1 MIDQEQIK
9 EIQDKELSSPHEQ
22 SWKDRLVEEYLYVD
36 SKVGRL
42 HRFVEWDERFAKLDK
57 ERQTL
62 LVRQLEVMKEYLKV
76 LGKRARLEG
85 VWNEIA
91 NIIQW
96 SQAI

>member
-1 MIDQEQIK
+1 MIDQKQIK
-9 EIQDKELSSPHEQ
+9 EIQDKELSSPPEQ
-22 SWKDRLVEEYLYVD
+22 NWKDRLVEEYLYVD

-76 LGKRARLEG
+76 LVKRARLEG

-91 NIIQW
+91 NIIQ
-96 SQAI
+96 

>member
-9 EIQDKELSSPHEQ
+9 EIQDKEFSSPLEQ

-42 HRFVEWDERFAKLDK
+42 HRFVEWDEKFAKLDK

-62 LVRQLEVMKEYLKV
+62 LVRQLEAMKEYLKV

-91 NIIQW
+91 NIIQ
-96 SQAI
+96 

>member
-9 EIQDKELSSPHEQ
+9 EIQDKELSSPPEQ

-57 ERQTL
+57 ERQML
-62 LVRQLEVMKEYLKV
+62 LVRQLEVMKEYLNV
-76 LGKRARLEG
+76 LVKRTRLEG

-91 NIIQW
+91 NIIQ
-96 SQAI
+96 

>member
-1 MIDQEQIK
+1 MIDQKQIK
-9 EIQDKELSSPHEQ
+9 EIQDKELSSPPEQ

-62 LVRQLEVMKEYLKV
+62 LVRQLEAMKEYLNV
-76 LGKRARLEG
+76 LVKRTRLEG

-91 NIIQW
+91 NIIQ
-96 SQAI
+96 

>member
-9 EIQDKELSSPHEQ
+9 EIQDKELSSPPEQ
-22 SWKDRLVEEYLYVD
+22 NWKDRLVEEYLYVD

-76 LGKRARLEG
+76 LVKRARLEG

-91 NIIQW
+91 NIIQ
-96 SQAI
+96 

>member
-1 MIDQEQIK
+1 MIDSEQIK
-9 EIQDKELSSPHEQ
+9 EIQDKELSSPPEQ

-42 HRFVEWDERFAKLDK
+42 HRFVEWDEMFAKLDK

-62 LVRQLEVMKEYLKV
+62 LVRQLEIMKEYLKV

-91 NIIQW
+91 NIIQ
-96 SQAI
+96 

>member
-9 EIQDKELSSPHEQ
+9 EIQDKELSGPPEQ
-22 SWKDRLVEEYLYVD
+22 SWKDRLVEEYLYID

-91 NIIQW
+91 NIIQ
-96 SQAI
+96 

>member
-9 EIQDKELSSPHEQ
+9 EIQDKELSSPPEQ

-42 HRFVEWDERFAKLDK
+42 HRFVEWDERFAKLDND
-57 ERQTL
+57 RQTL

-76 LGKRARLEG
+76 LVKRARLEG
-85 VWNEIA
+85 VWNEIT
-91 NIIQW
+91 NIIQ
-96 SQAI
+96 

>member
-9 EIQDKELSSPHEQ
+9 EIQDKELSSPPEQ
-22 SWKDRLVEEYLYVD
+22 SWKDRLVEEYLYVY

-42 HRFVEWDERFAKLDK
+42 HRFVEWDEKFAKLDK

-62 LVRQLEVMKEYLKV
+62 LVRQLEVMKEYLNV
-76 LGKRARLEG
+76 LVKRTRLEG

-91 NIIQW
+91 NIIQ
-96 SQAI
+96 

>member
-1 MIDQEQIK
+1 MIDQKQIK
-9 EIQDKELSSPHEQ
+9 EIQDKELSSTPEQ
-22 SWKDRLVEEYLYVD
+22 NWKDRLVEEYLYVD

-62 LVRQLEVMKEYLKV
+62 LVRQLDVMKEYLKV
-76 LGKRARLEG
+76 LVKRARLEG

-91 NIIQW
+91 NIIQ
-96 SQAI
+96 

>member
-1 MIDQEQIK
+1 MINQEQIK
-9 EIQDKELSSPHEQ
+9 EIQDKEISSPPEQ

-62 LVRQLEVMKEYLKV
+62 LVRQLEAMKEYLNV
-76 LGKRARLEG
+76 LVKRTRLEG

-91 NIIQW
+91 NIIQ
-96 SQAI
+96 

>member
-1 MIDQEQIK
+1 MIDQKQIK
-9 EIQDKELSSPHEQ
+9 EIQDKELSSPPEQ
-22 SWKDRLVEEYLYVD
+22 NWKDRLVEEYLYVD

-62 LVRQLEVMKEYLKV
+62 LVRQLEVMKEYLNV
-76 LGKRARLEG
+76 LVKRTRMEG

-91 NIIQW
+91 NIIQ
-96 SQAI
+96 

>member
-1 MIDQEQIK
+1 MIDPEQIK
-9 EIQDKELSSPHEQ
+9 EIQDKELFSPPEQ

-91 NIIQW
+91 IFIQ
-96 SQAI
+96 

>member
-1 MIDQEQIK
+1 MIDPEQIK
-9 EIQDKELSSPHEQ
+9 EIQDKELSSPPEQ

-42 HRFVEWDERFAKLDK
+42 HRFVEWDEKFAKLDK

-91 NIIQW
+91 NIIQ
-96 SQAI
+96 

>member
-1 MIDQEQIK
+1 MIDQEHIN
-9 EIQDKELSSPHEQ
+9 EIQDKELSSPPEQ

-62 LVRQLEVMKEYLKV
+62 LVRQLEVMKEYLNV
-76 LGKRARLEG
+76 LVKRTRLEG

-91 NIIQW
+91 NIIQ
-96 SQAI
+96 

>member
-9 EIQDKELSSPHEQ
+9 EIQNKELSSPPEQ

-42 HRFVEWDERFAKLDK
+42 HRFVEWDEKFAKLDK

-91 NIIQW
+91 NIIQ
-96 SQAI
+96 

>member
-9 EIQDKELSSPHEQ
+9 EIQDKELSSSPEQ
-22 SWKDRLVEEYLYVD
+22 NWKDRLVEEYLYVD

-62 LVRQLEVMKEYLKV
+62 LVRQLEVMKEYLNV
-76 LGKRARLEG
+76 LVKRTRLEG

-91 NIIQW
+91 NIIQ
-96 SQAI
+96 

>member
-1 MIDQEQIK
+1 MRDQKQMK
-9 EIQDKELSSPHEQ
+9 EMQDKELSSPPEQ

-76 LGKRARLEG
+76 LVKRTRLEG

-91 NIIQW
+91 NIIQ
-96 SQAI
+96 

>member
-1 MIDQEQIK
+1 MIDQKQIK
-9 EIQDKELSSPHEQ
+9 EIQDKELSSTPEQ
-22 SWKDRLVEEYLYVD
+22 NWKDRLVEEYLYVD

-76 LGKRARLEG
+76 LVKRARLEG

-91 NIIQW
+91 NIIQ
-96 SQAI
+96 

>member
-1 MIDQEQIK
+1 MIDQKQIK
-9 EIQDKELSSPHEQ
+9 EIQDKELSSPPEQ

-76 LGKRARLEG
+76 LVKRTRLEG
-85 VWNEIA
+85 VWNEIS
-91 NIIQW
+91 NIIQ
-96 SQAI
+96 

>member
-1 MIDQEQIK
+1 MIDHEQIK
-9 EIQDKELSSPHEQ
+9 EIQDKELSSPPEQ
-22 SWKDRLVEEYLYVD
+22 NWKDRLVEEYLYVD

-76 LGKRARLEG
+76 LVKRTRLEG

-91 NIIQW
+91 NIIQ
-96 SQAI
+96 

>member
-9 EIQDKELSSPHEQ
+9 EIQDKELSSSPEQ
-22 SWKDRLVEEYLYVD
+22 NWKDRLVEDYLYVD

-76 LGKRARLEG
+76 LVKRTRLEG

-91 NIIQW
+91 NIIQ
-96 SQAI
+96 

>member
-1 MIDQEQIK
+1 MIDQKQIK
-9 EIQDKELSSPHEQ
+9 EIQDKELPSPPEQ
-22 SWKDRLVEEYLYVD
+22 NWKDRLVEEYLYVD

-76 LGKRARLEG
+76 LVKRTRLEG

-91 NIIQW
+91 NIIQ
-96 SQAI
+96 

>member
-9 EIQDKELSSPHEQ
+9 EIQDKELSSPPEQ
-22 SWKDRLVEEYLYVD
+22 SWKDKLVEEYLYVD

-62 LVRQLEVMKEYLKV
+62 LVRQLESMKEYLNV
-76 LGKRARLEG
+76 LVKRTRLEG

-91 NIIQW
+91 NIIQ
-96 SQAI
+96 

>member
-9 EIQDKELSSPHEQ
+9 WIQNKKPSGPPEK
-22 SWKDRLVEEYLYVD
+22 SWEDELVEEYLYMD

-57 ERQTL
+57 GRQTL
-62 LVRQLEVMKEYLKV
+62 LVRQLEAMKEYLNV

-91 NIIQW
+91 IFIQ
-96 SQAI
+96 

>member
-9 EIQDKELSSPHEQ
+9 EIQDKELSSPPEK

-62 LVRQLEVMKEYLKV
+62 LVRQLEVMKEYLNV
-76 LGKRARLEG
+76 LVKRTRLEG

-91 NIIQW
+91 NIIQ
-96 SQAI
+96 

>member
-9 EIQDKELSSPHEQ
+9 EIQDKELSSPPEQ

-62 LVRQLEVMKEYLKV
+62 LVRQLEVMKEYLNV
-76 LGKRARLEG
+76 LVKRTRLEG

-91 NIIQW
+91 NIIQ
-96 SQAI
+96 

>member
-1 MIDQEQIK
+1 MIDPEQIK
-9 EIQDKELSSPHEQ
+9 EIQDKELSSPPEQ

-76 LGKRARLEG
+76 LVKRARMEG

-91 NIIQW
+91 NIIQ
-96 SQAI
+96 

>member
-9 EIQDKELSSPHEQ
+9 EIQDNEFFSTPEQ

-76 LGKRARLEG
+76 LVKRARLEG

-91 NIIQW
+91 NIIQ
-96 SQAI
+96 

>member
-1 MIDQEQIK
+1 MIDPEQIK
-9 EIQDKELSSPHEQ
+9 EIQDKELSSPPEQ

-76 LGKRARLEG
+76 LVKRTRLEG

-91 NIIQW
+91 NIIQ
-96 SQAI
+96 

>member
-1 MIDQEQIK
+1 MIDQKQIK
-9 EIQDKELSSPHEQ
+9 EIQDNELSSPPEQ
-22 SWKDRLVEEYLYVD
+22 NWKDRLVEEYLYVD

-62 LVRQLEVMKEYLKV
+62 LVRQLEVMKEYLNV
-76 LGKRARLEG
+76 LVKRTRLEG

-91 NIIQW
+91 NIIQ
-96 SQAI
+96 

>member
-9 EIQDKELSSPHEQ
+9 EIQDKELSSPPEQ
-22 SWKDRLVEEYLYVD
+22 NWKDRLVEEYLYVD

-76 LGKRARLEG
+76 LVKRTRLEG

-91 NIIQW
+91 NIRQ
-96 SQAI
+96 

>member
-9 EIQDKELSSPHEQ
+9 EIQDKELSSPPEQ
-22 SWKDRLVEEYLYVD
+22 SWKDRLVEEYLYVY

-57 ERQTL
+57 ERQML
-62 LVRQLEVMKEYLKV
+62 LVRQLEVMKGYLNV
-76 LGKRARLEG
+76 LVKRTRLEG

-91 NIIQW
+91 NIIQ
-96 SQAI
+96 

>member
-9 EIQDKELSSPHEQ
+9 EIQDKELSSPPEQ
-22 SWKDRLVEEYLYVD
+22 NWKDRLVEEYLYVD

-76 LGKRARLEG
+76 LVKRARMEG

-91 NIIQW
+91 NIIQ
-96 SQAI
+96 

>member
-9 EIQDKELSSPHEQ
+9 WIQNKKHSSPPEK
-22 SWKDRLVEEYLYVD
+22 SWEDELVEEYLYMD

-62 LVRQLEVMKEYLKV
+62 LVRQLDAMKEYLKV

-91 NIIQW
+91 IFIQ
-96 SQAI
+96 

>member
-9 EIQDKELSSPHEQ
+9 EIQDKELSSPPEQ

-42 HRFVEWDERFAKLDK
+42 HRFVEWDEKFAKLDK

-62 LVRQLEVMKEYLKV
+62 LVRQLDVMKEYLKV

-91 NIIQW
+91 NIIQ
-96 SQAI
+96 

>member
-9 EIQDKELSSPHEQ
+9 EIQDKELSSPPEQ

-76 LGKRARLEG
+76 LGKRARLED

-91 NIIQW
+91 NIIQ
-96 SQAI
+96 

>member
-9 EIQDKELSSPHEQ
+9 EIQDKELSSPPEQ

-62 LVRQLEVMKEYLKV
+62 LVRQLEVMKEYLKG

-91 NIIQW
+91 NIIQ
-96 SQAI
+96 